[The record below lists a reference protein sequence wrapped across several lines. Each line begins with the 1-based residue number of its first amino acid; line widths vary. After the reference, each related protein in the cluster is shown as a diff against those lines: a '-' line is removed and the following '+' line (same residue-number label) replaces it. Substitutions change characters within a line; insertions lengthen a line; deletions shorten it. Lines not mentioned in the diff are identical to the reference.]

1 MRNSEQETTMKIS
14 GSYDFN
20 APAQKVWETMMAP
33 QTLQHCIP
41 GCESFNPV
49 GDGEYQAVVSLGVGP
64 VRGSYSAKIAFLD
77 QNPYRSYRL
86 TVQGSSSVG
95 FASGEAFVTLTEQG
109 DKTTVQVDSDA
120 QVGGTVARVGQRL
133 MGSVAK
139 GIMDRFFGCLREAA
153 HR

>member
-1 MRNSEQETTMKIS
+1 MKIS
-14 GSYDFN
+14 GSYEFN
-20 APAQKVWETMMAP
+20 VPALRVWETLMDP
-33 QTLQHCIP
+33 QALEHCIP

-49 GDGEYQAVVSLGVGP
+49 GDGEYQAVVSVGVGP
-64 VRGSYSAKIAFLD
+64 VQGRYSAKIALRD
-77 QNPYRSYRL
+77 QDPHRSYRL
-86 TVQGSSSVG
+86 TVEGSSSVG
-95 FASGEAFVTLTEQG
+95 FANGEAVVTLTEQG

-139 GIMDRFFGCLREAA
+139 GMMDRFFGCLREAA